1 MEAPAPRPQF
11 DVRRLLLLWGVSVP
25 LVALSALAV
34 LLGWLGFIGFAP
46 GCDGGACPQP
56 RSTPVVFATLALA
69 CIVVWVVATAV
80 VLGCIRSA
88 PERIGWLRVVVLAFP
103 AAAAPFVCI
112 YLGLANGSLA
122 AVPVAYLLWM
132 ALWAAGVRAVVHG
145 AADPV

>member
-88 PERIGWLRVVVLAFP
+88 PERIGW
-103 AAAAPFVCI
+103 FVCI